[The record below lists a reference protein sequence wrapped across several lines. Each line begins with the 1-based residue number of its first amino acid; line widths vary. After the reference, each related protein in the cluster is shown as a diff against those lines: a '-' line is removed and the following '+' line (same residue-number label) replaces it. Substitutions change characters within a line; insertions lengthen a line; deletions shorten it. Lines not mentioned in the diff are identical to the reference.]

1 MNRLK
6 LLAIGLMCLP
16 LPGIVL
22 AQDST
27 RTRIDS
33 LLGGHHITRQAF
45 VDKCEQKTRL
55 FTDYL
60 AILCKKNAANE
71 ELNKATDQAMALFV
85 SEDAMVEVSSNNRNT
100 ISRYKIR
107 NYLSRLK
114 LVPYDR
120 IEVQWVNVQYVGD
133 LKLGPDGNLH
143 GTVSFEQVF
152 RAYRDNQLIY
162 SDATIKTANILLKM
176 YRTSSEGES
185 GRSWDVLLS
194 DVGVNATKTL

>member
-1 MNRLK
+1 VFSPG
-6 LLAIGLMCLP
+6 AAP
-16 LPGIVL
+16 LSQVKDTGDDRNARAKV
-22 AQDST
+22 
-27 RTRIDS
+27 DS
-33 LLGGHHITRQAF
+33 LLGGHHITRQEF
-45 VDKCEQKTRL
+45 TDKCEQKTRL
-55 FTDYL
+55 FTNYL

-85 SEDAMVEVSSNNRNT
+85 SEDAMVEVSSNNRNS
-100 ISRYKIR
+100 INRFKIKA
-107 NYLSRLK
+107 YLTRLK

-133 LKLGPDGNLH
+133 LKLGPDGNLY

-152 RAYRDNQLIY
+152 RAYKDNQLIY

-176 YRTSSEGES
+176 YRTSSEGTS

-194 DVGVNATKTL
+194 DVGVNATKSL

>member
-1 MNRLK
+1 MNKLK
-6 LLAIGLMCLP
+6 LLATGFLCFLLP
-16 LPGIVL
+16 CVVL

-27 RTRIDS
+27 KARVDS
-33 LLGGHHITRQAF
+33 LLGGHHITRQEFA
-45 VDKCEQKTRL
+45 DKCEQKTKL

-85 SEDAMVEVSSNNRNT
+85 SEDAMVEVSSNNRNSIT
-100 ISRYKIR
+100 RYKIR
-107 NYLSRLK
+107 SYLSRLK

-120 IEVQWVNVQYVGD
+120 IEVQWVHVQYVGD

-152 RAYRDNQLIY
+152 RAYRDNQLVY

-176 YRTSSEGES
+176 YRTSSDGQS
-185 GRSWDVLLS
+185 GASWDVLLS